1 MLKRTLIAA
10 SALTLLALGA
20 VTYPGA
26 TATPLVQIA
35 HADDAENQAD
45 WDSTFEKRLEKAAQD
60 YEKLRKFLEK
70 KDLAWSAQRFYRKA
84 LLYCPD
90 DSTKTGK
97 ELLEYFGYEKWPDG
111 NWVQTEAARDHFRND
126 FYDEE
131 DPNGPVLTKNL
142 EKTNKRVAKYF
153 RDMAR
158 KAQKFAEEEGADQAA
173 WKEREARAWM
183 YVIKTPGDSKM
194 VKEAHQALDHPKIG
208 GKYVTPY
215 QHQFMTQR
223 EERRER
229 GQRIAGSDPEAGGS
243 GAEGPLSS
251 AGLSGVSAAR
261 SAHIEV
267 ATTHGEEVAI
277 RACKFAERGIAD
289 ALESYGFPDAV
300 QDRLGLKK
308 MNLVKDHNEWEQV
321 LKKGLS
327 NPWPDG
333 QIQRYK
339 QAGLTGVGIGP
350 GERIQVTSPGRDV
363 DDIMMNVIVSSAVSR
378 AARSMAIADVGAGP
392 IEDVEDW
399 LWQSMGY
406 DVTRRVTG
414 TAITVWGAFG
424 KYGKQISPKPG
435 QDVWIELARMQ
446 VELDD
451 DVPMTSLYRFSLQE
465 QQFNGPATVKGYAFL
480 QFLFEK
486 DLKKAQD
493 FVWRALAKGTPQA
506 AVEVYGEEV
515 LGAPPP
521 PPPTTD
527 ASKSPEQMRALNPTQ
542 EEVLR
547 GLDRMY
553 AEWCRHAWYGD
564 A

>member
-10 SALTLLALGA
+10 SALTLLALGT

-26 TATPLVQIA
+26 NDTPLVQIA
-35 HADDAENQAD
+35 HADDAENQAE
-45 WDSTFEKRLEKAAQD
+45 WDKTFEKRLEKAAQD

-84 LLYCPD
+84 LLDCPD

-142 EKTNKRVAKYF
+142 EKANKRVAKYF

-158 KAQKFAEEEGADQAA
+158 KAQKYAEEEGADQAA

-229 GQRIAGSDPEAGGS
+229 GQRIAGSDPEAGAI
-243 GAEGPLSS
+243 GAEGPLTS

-261 SAHIEV
+261 SALIEV

-277 RACKFAERGIAD
+277 RACKFAERGVAD

-300 QDRLGLKK
+300 QDRLGLK
-308 MNLVKDHNEWEQV
+308 
-321 LKKGLS
+321 
-327 NPWPDG
+327 
-333 QIQRYK
+333 
-339 QAGLTGVGIGP
+339 
-350 GERIQVTSPGRDV
+350 
-363 DDIMMNVIVSSAVSR
+363 
-378 AARSMAIADVGAGP
+378 
-392 IEDVEDW
+392 
-399 LWQSMGY
+399 
-406 DVTRRVTG
+406 
-414 TAITVWGAFG
+414 
-424 KYGKQISPKPG
+424 
-435 QDVWIELARMQ
+435 
-446 VELDD
+446 
-451 DVPMTSLYRFSLQE
+451 
-465 QQFNGPATVKGYAFL
+465 
-480 QFLFEK
+480 
-486 DLKKAQD
+486 
-493 FVWRALAKGTPQA
+493 
-506 AVEVYGEEV
+506 
-515 LGAPPP
+515 
-521 PPPTTD
+521 
-527 ASKSPEQMRALNPTQ
+527 
-542 EEVLR
+542 
-547 GLDRMY
+547 
-553 AEWCRHAWYGD
+553 
-564 A
+564 